1 MATSIKDTETMPSIA
16 PAVEKF
22 VQITD
27 VNARYIETGEG
38 EPTIVIHGVGFTN
51 SGEVWL
57 PAIRAGLGDKLHL
70 YCMDNVGWGAGDRPN
85 SEYSISYFADY
96 IREVQ
101 DAFGYSRTNI
111 IGHSLG
117 GWIAAI
123 FAYESPNRVRRLVLD
138 NIAGMN
144 ATPPPNVAGFKP
156 PTHEQLRGGLPERF
170 SAVRDIEEQA
180 SFQWRNVNT
189 PGATEA
195 FTQITKHLNDG
206 AMRRRYHLKRR
217 LSKINVPTMVS
228 WGREAGGL
236 FPVSAGQEIAAS
248 IPGARLELYDGDHF
262 ANQQNP
268 DQFVKLMTD
277 FLA

>member
-1 MATSIKDTETMPSIA
+1 MPSIA